1 MAGGS
6 RRVFISYARI
16 DAQRIEALLEGM
28 RQLHHD
34 VWVDREL
41 TGGQAWWDA
50 VLAQIRDRD
59 VVLVAVSPAAV
70 DSQAVKR
77 ECEYGLAVGR
87 PLLPVKVD
95 RVQLD
100 ILPPF
105 LAPLQV
111 VDFCR
116 PDVKSAFA
124 LAAAVAA
131 LPAPRPLPQPLPEP
145 PPAPISYLSELKE
158 LSQATALSMDQQLAL
173 VARLKAALDR
183 SSHRAAAEEVL
194 RSLQDRNDLYLA
206 TAREIDS
213 VLSTLNRH
221 VPAGKPEAALDVRL
235 PESSTRNLPES
246 STRNPPESSTGKW
259 VVNQLRAEPGRLVL
273 ELIGHNRHV
282 LECRRRPAS
291 IAVFLDTKPVAKP
304 SRDGQSFEFRDGGE
318 LVEAW
323 IADHGEYP
331 DQWIDLRLGGEDVNS
346 HRIP

>member
-221 VPAGKPEAALDVRL
+221 VPADKPEAALDVRLPESSTRNL

-304 SRDGQSFEFRDGGE
+304 SRDGQSFEFRDGG
-318 LVEAW
+318 
-323 IADHGEYP
+323 
-331 DQWIDLRLGGEDVNS
+331 
-346 HRIP
+346 